1 MSVNTWTKF
10 TSVATVA
17 AAVALILASASL
29 EVNAFSLST
38 QSTYPRIQPR
48 QRKQQQQRQLQ
59 RQLEQDT
66 VELYGNKNNKRSN
79 RPLEVNKVSP
89 ATLLRPMTRLG
100 VIAAQEPNVRLQKI
114 GASQHRAMGAKELEE
129 LYLRSATRRTT
140 PKTKASASAS
150 AATKT
155 PPTPTTT
162 EIPRTKSVTKR
173 TTGKMPRTTTRK
185 TTATATAK
193 IPRTP
198 KTSSTDASKAVESDL
213 ENAIPLA
220 LNIDSD
226 ETIQENLREKQ
237 KTIKNGGLLTRSRS
251 STMPGLSGGARSDKQ
266 LAYRDGVRL
275 VEQRTGKKVKETSE
289 SKMKRKATNGESM
302 YKTSA
307 CVPESMVQF
316 ANEIHQIDR
325 ITRKEEIFLGEKTQE
340 AMQLQKMYSKLSDTL
355 AREPTD
361 EEWCA
366 AAGKINMEAV
376 RQTIEE
382 GLEAKNK
389 LVTSNLRMVQ
399 SVVNTYIR
407 NGLGGQYNAGDMMQE
422 GVMALIRAAEK
433 FEPERGWR
441 FSTYALYWIRASV
454 KRTQIFQSRI
464 VSVPQ
469 RLYENHKRLLRV
481 EKEMALVL
489 GRKPTKFELGEAV
502 GMSELQVT
510 RCMTAMDQRC
520 YSLDRSISNSK
531 KPMSGD
537 KGGDTLNDLVQS
549 KTDDGE
555 HTKCKRVL
563 LREDLIETLHRYI
576 SPEEVELLLLRY
588 GLKDGP
594 SHKLGG
600 QPTIAELS
608 EMVGLKPDKVRR
620 IIEKSLR
627 QLKTAG
633 GDEWLALSR
642 DM

>member
-1 MSVNTWTKF
+1 MNVNVNANANVTVNAWNKLTF
-10 TSVATVA
+10 AATA
-17 AAVALILASASL
+17 IALVLASASL
-29 EVNAFSLST
+29 EAHAFSLST
-38 QSTYPRIQPR
+38 LSPQTFPHVQQPR
-48 QRKQQQQRQLQ
+48 VQPQQQQ

-66 VELYGNKNNKRSN
+66 VELYGNKKKKNNNRISN
-79 RPLEVNKVSP
+79 SNSRLSASDKGSP
-89 ATLLRPMTRLG
+89 ATLVRPMTTTTRL
-100 VIAAQEPNVRLQKI
+100 VEPSMLQKSGRI
-114 GASQHRAMGAKELEE
+114 QQREMGAKELEE
-129 LYLRSATRRTT
+129 LYLQSATRRTT
-140 PKTKASASAS
+140 TPAAKPKTTTPAKRATPATARTNETSTVKANK
-150 AATKT
+150 AAALNELPVEKT
-155 PPTPTTT
+155 P
-162 EIPRTKSVTKR
+162 
-173 TTGKMPRTTTRK
+173 
-185 TTATATAK
+185 
-193 IPRTP
+193 
-198 KTSSTDASKAVESDL
+198 L
-213 ENAIPLA
+213 EVSEP
-220 LNIDSD
+220 
-226 ETIQENLREKQ
+226 IQENLCVKEKTVQ
-237 KTIKNGGLLTRSRS
+237 NGGLLTRSRS
-251 STMPGLSGGARSDKQ
+251 STMPGLSGGKSDRQ

-275 VEQRTGKKVKETSE
+275 VEQRTGKKMKETSE
-289 SKMKRKATNGESM
+289 SKAKRKTTNGETM

-307 CVPESMVQF
+307 CVPDSMVQF

-325 ITRKEEIFLGEKTQE
+325 ITRKEEIDLGEKTQE
-340 AMQLQKMYSKLSDTL
+340 AIRLQNLYSKLSDSL

-376 RQTIEE
+376 RQTIED

-407 NGLGGQYNAGDMMQE
+407 NGLSGQYNAGDMMQE

-433 FEPERGWR
+433 FEPDRGWR

-481 EKEMALVL
+481 EQEMILVL
-489 GRKPTKFELGEAV
+489 DRKPTKAELGEAV

-520 YSLDRSISNSK
+520 YSLDRQISNTR

-537 KGGDTLNDLVQS
+537 RGGDTLNDLVQS

-555 HTKCKRVL
+555 HTKVKRVL
-563 LREDLIETLHRYI
+563 LREDLIETLHRHL
-576 SPEEVELLLLRY
+576 SPNEVELLLLRY
-588 GLKDGP
+588 GLKKGP

-620 IIEKSLR
+620 IIDRSLR
-627 QLKTAG
+627 QLKTSG
-633 GDEWLALSR
+633 GDEWIALCR
-642 DM
+642 EMY

>member
-1 MSVNTWTKF
+1 VTK
-10 TSVATVA
+10 
-17 AAVALILASASL
+17 IPSA
-29 EVNAFSLST
+29 
-38 QSTYPRIQPR
+38 
-48 QRKQQQQRQLQ
+48 K
-59 RQLEQDT
+59 
-66 VELYGNKNNKRSN
+66 
-79 RPLEVNKVSP
+79 
-89 ATLLRPMTRLG
+89 M
-100 VIAAQEPNVRLQKI
+100 
-114 GASQHRAMGAKELEE
+114 
-129 LYLRSATRRTT
+129 
-140 PKTKASASAS
+140 PKTTA
-150 AATKT
+150 
-155 PPTPTTT
+155 
-162 EIPRTKSVTKR
+162 RKS
-173 TTGKMPRTTTRK
+173 
-185 TTATATAK
+185 TATATAK
-193 IPRTP
+193 IP
-198 KTSSTDASKAVESDL
+198 KTSSSDANKAAVMSHLESFS
-213 ENAIPLA
+213 PLA

-226 ETIQENLREKQ
+226 ETIQENLREKE

-251 STMPGLSGGARSDKQ
+251 STMPGLSGGAKSDRQ

-275 VEQRTGKKVKETSE
+275 VEQRTGKKIKETSE
-289 SKMKRKATNGESM
+289 SKIKRKATNGESM

-307 CVPESMVQF
+307 CVPDSMVQF
-316 ANEIHQIDR
+316 ANEIHQINR
-325 ITRKEEIFLGEKTQE
+325 INRQEEIALGEKTQE
-340 AMQLQKMYSKLSDTL
+340 AMQLQKLYTKLSDTL

-433 FEPERGWR
+433 FEPDRGWR

-489 GRKPTKFELGEAV
+489 GRKPTKLELGEAV

-520 YSLDRSISNSK
+520 YSLDRNISNSK

-555 HTKCKRVL
+555 HTKCNRVL
-563 LREDLIETLHRYI
+563 LREDLIETLHRHL
-576 SPEEVELLLLRY
+576 SPEEVELLLLRF
-588 GLKDGP
+588 GLKEGP

-608 EMVGLKPDKVRR
+608 KMVGLKPDKVRR
-620 IIEKSLR
+620 IIDKSLR

>member
-1 MSVNTWTKF
+1 MIMNCTSQSPALQPGMRKRPMNVNVNAWNKVTLT
-10 TSVATVA
+10 
-17 AAVALILASASL
+17 AVIALVLASASL

-38 QSTYPRIQPR
+38 QSTFPRVQPR
-48 QRKQQQQRQLQ
+48 QQQRQLE
-59 RQLEQDT
+59 LDQDT
-66 VELYGNKNNKRSN
+66 AEMYGNKNNNNRISNSNN
-79 RPLEVNKVSP
+79 RPFVGGKRSP
-89 ATLLRPMTRLG
+89 ATLLRPMKTRLG
-100 VIAAQEPNVRLQKI
+100 AAVAEPSVLIPKTRRIK
-114 GASQHRAMGAKELEE
+114 HREMGAEELEE

-140 PKTKASASAS
+140 PP

-155 PPTPTTT
+155 KRATP
-162 EIPRTKSVTKR
+162 KK
-173 TTGKMPRTTTRK
+173 
-185 TTATATAK
+185 ATIKAA
-193 IPRTP
+193 TP
-198 KTSSTDASKAVESDL
+198 KTNVTRKATASELPVEK
-213 ENAIPLA
+213 NPLYP
-220 LNIDSD
+220 
-226 ETIQENLREKQ
+226 EPIQENLKIKEK
-237 KTIKNGGLLTRSRS
+237 TVKNGGLLTRSRS
-251 STMPGLSGGARSDKQ
+251 STMPGLSGGGAKSDRQ

-275 VEQRTGKKVKETSE
+275 VEQRTGKKIKETSE
-289 SKMKRKATNGESM
+289 SKAKRKTTNGETM

-307 CVPESMVQF
+307 CVPDSMVQF

-325 ITRKEEIFLGEKTQE
+325 ITRKEEIDLGEKTQE
-340 AMQLQKMYSKLSDTL
+340 AIRLQSLYSKLSDTL

-366 AAGKINMEAV
+366 ASGKINMESV

-407 NGLGGQYNAGDMMQE
+407 NGLSGQYNAGDMMQE

-433 FEPERGWR
+433 FEPDRGWR

-481 EKEMALVL
+481 EQELILVL
-489 GRKPTKFELGEAV
+489 DRKPTKAELGEAV
-502 GMSELQVT
+502 GMSELQVQ

-520 YSLDRSISNSK
+520 YSLDRQISNTR
-531 KPMSGD
+531 KPMSND
-537 KGGDTLNDLVQS
+537 RGGDTLNDLVQS

-555 HTKCKRVL
+555 HTKVKRVL
-563 LREDLIETLHRYI
+563 LREDLVETLHRHL
-576 SPEEVELLLLRY
+576 SPAEVELLLLRY

-620 IIEKSLR
+620 IIDKSLR
-627 QLKTAG
+627 QLKTSG
-633 GDEWLALSR
+633 GDEWMALCR
-642 DM
+642 DMY

>member
-1 MSVNTWTKF
+1 MNVSVNPWNKF
-10 TSVATVA
+10 ALA
-17 AAVALILASASL
+17 AAVALVLASASL
-29 EVNAFSLST
+29 EANAFSLST
-38 QSTYPRIQPR
+38 QSTFPRLEPR
-48 QRKQQQQRQLQ
+48 QHQQRQLE
-59 RQLEQDT
+59 LEKDT
-66 VELYGNKNNKRSN
+66 IERFGNKKNNNRISNSNN
-79 RPLEVNKVSP
+79 RPLAGGKRSP
-89 ATLLRPMTRLG
+89 ATLLRPMKTRLRAT
-100 VIAAQEPNVRLQKI
+100 VAEPPELVQKSNRI
-114 GASQHRAMGAKELEE
+114 QQREMGAEELEE

-140 PKTKASASAS
+140 AAPTKATAVPKKATPKKATVK
-150 AATKT
+150 AA
-155 PPTPTTT
+155 
-162 EIPRTKSVTKR
+162 
-173 TTGKMPRTTTRK
+173 
-185 TTATATAK
+185 
-193 IPRTP
+193 TP
-198 KTSSTDASKAVESDL
+198 KTNSSRTTSEKSVKTAAVSALQVEKALIE
-213 ENAIPLA
+213 P
-220 LNIDSD
+220 
-226 ETIQENLREKQ
+226 IQENLKIKEK
-237 KTIKNGGLLTRSRS
+237 TVKNGGLLTRSRS
-251 STMPGLSGGARSDKQ
+251 STMPGLSGGAKSDNQ

-289 SKMKRKATNGESM
+289 AKAKRKTTNGETM

-307 CVPESMVQF
+307 CVPDSMVQF

-325 ITRKEEIFLGEKTQE
+325 ITRKEEIDLGEKTQE
-340 AMQLQKMYSKLSDTL
+340 AIRLQSLYSKLSDSL

-366 AAGKINMEAV
+366 ASGKINMEAV

-407 NGLGGQYNAGDMMQE
+407 NGLSGQYNAGDMMQE

-433 FEPERGWR
+433 FEPDRGWR

-481 EKEMALVL
+481 EQEMILVL
-489 GRKPTKFELGEAV
+489 DRKPTKQELGDAV
-502 GMSELQVT
+502 GMSELQVQ

-520 YSLDRSISNSK
+520 YSLDRQISNTR
-531 KPMSGD
+531 KPMSND
-537 KGGDTLNDLVQS
+537 RGGDTLNDLVQS

-555 HTKCKRVL
+555 HTKVNKML
-563 LREDLIETLHRYI
+563 LREDLVETLHRHL

-620 IIEKSLR
+620 IIDKSLR
-627 QLKTAG
+627 QLKTSG
-633 GDEWLALSR
+633 GDEWMALCR
-642 DM
+642 DMY